1 MPEALKFVLSIDSM
15 PIMPST
21 ITDQTVQLGDV
32 KIPNQCWKGYYDID
46 TFSKSISDTSKPA
59 TYSEYFD
66 FGKSIWNTGC
76 GICAAIG
83 AINFLT
89 NGNVTVLDAY
99 RKGLA
104 IVYKSSNSS
113 LVSFKNS
120 KKFGVDT
127 GDTQRIAYDIG
138 RDYGWAKN
146 SKNYT
151 NTASI
156 ITTSKINAYKDLFY
170 LPDGTYHQAKGPY
183 QSGNQSDLKSYR
195 DGAYVAAQ
203 AQAIERIKNMY
214 FADYNIVNF
223 LLSSIH
229 RSKIKHH
236 TADDNEAE
244 FLPEWKI
251 KVYNDEELLDEIA
264 VMKGSDDIYLAKAST
279 SDTIYEISG
288 YFDFPHDYNMW
299 LPQPLLVINAKDV
312 YRMQAKEDVLSRNLE
327 DESFEFSEDSDTDTF
342 AEALAELSFFDFSN
356 VEAAE
361 NIKKKKRVKKFSVE
375 VMSGLIYNFEIYEAK
390 DRYFAEISLET
401 AMSSEDGVKA
411 YVEKNKLLF
420 DGWAFEISPER
431 FEKFSALK

>member
-1 MPEALKFVLSIDSM
+1 MKPLKISFLLMCAAVLFFAVAALYQK
-15 PIMPST
+15 
-21 ITDQTVQLGDV
+21 TDQ
-32 KIPNQCWKGYYDID
+32 KPNIIG
-46 TFSKSISDTSKPA
+46 
-59 TYSEYFD
+59 EYAFASSY
-66 FGKSIWNTGC
+66 GK
-76 GICAAIG
+76 
-83 AINFLT
+83 L
-89 NGNVTVLDAY
+89 L
-99 RKGLA
+99 
-104 IVYKSSNSS
+104 
-113 LVSFKNS
+113 KNS
-120 KKFGVDT
+120 KIVLDDGE
-127 GDTQRIAYDIG
+127 
-138 RDYGWAKN
+138 
-146 SKNYT
+146 
-151 NTASI
+151 NTFSLVM
-156 ITTSKINAYKDLFY
+156 KD
-170 LPDGTYHQAKGPY
+170 
-183 QSGNQSDLKSYR
+183 GNWRLL
-195 DGAYVAAQ
+195 
-203 AQAIERIKNMY
+203 EKNMY

-264 VMKGSDDIYLAKAST
+264 VMKGSDDVYLAKAGAR
-279 SDTIYEISG
+279 DTIYEISG

-327 DESFEFSEDSDTDTF
+327 DESFEFSDDSDTDAF